1 MDATY
6 PIHQTLIRMTHP
18 QAHLSHP
25 KYRPDID
32 GLRAIAVLAVLGF
45 HAFPELVTGGFIG
58 VDIFFVISGY
68 LISTILI
75 ESLKK
80 NRFSLWE
87 FYSRRIR
94 RIFPALTFVLSTS
107 LIIGWFVLFADEYKQ
122 LGRQTIGGAGF
133 ISNLILWRDSGY
145 FDVGVEL
152 KPLLHLWSLGIEEQF
167 YFVWPLLL
175 YVGYRF
181 KWNLLYL
188 TGVLATLSFALNVA
202 NVNTNPVATFY
213 SPQTRFWEL
222 LIGSGL
228 AYCMLHRSAIAEHF
242 ISKHSNYI
250 SAIGITLL
258 GLGILLTN
266 SQSAFPGWWALLP
279 TVGATLVISAKAEC
293 SVNKT
298 FLSNKPIVFIGL
310 ISFPLYLWHWPALSF
325 IYILNGG
332 LPPVWARISAVVLSF
347 ALAWITYQF
356 IEKPIRQN
364 KQGAFIV
371 PSLLMLM
378 LLIFCSGTYIYAKE
392 GMKSRL
398 INTPFASLDNHSF
411 SASRQSDQS
420 CLNKLNL
427 KTVPEEVCITNST
440 APQTL
445 FVGDSHAM
453 ALFAASNQQ
462 NGKQDIQNAMLIA
475 GHACL
480 PYANLDRTSQS
491 KSNWANNCS
500 DIANEALRVA
510 KSLPSIKTVVMV
522 NRLPN
527 FTEDAQSNY
536 QLQGLTLNASRA
548 FQLGNE
554 DFISKLLEEGKRVI
568 YVADVPILK
577 AHPNQCET
585 RLSFVSPKNCQMS
598 EQALREERAIYL
610 ENVQELK
617 KKFPKIVIYDPINTL
632 CTAGV
637 CNGKTAG
644 EYMYFDDNHL
654 NSKGSELILN
664 ELNQL
669 ISTNN

>member
-1 MDATY
+1 
-6 PIHQTLIRMTHP
+6 MTHP

-75 ESLKK
+75 ESLQK
-80 NRFSLWE
+80 NRFSLLE

-188 TGVLATLSFALNVA
+188 TAALATLSFVLNIA
-202 NVNTNPVATFY
+202 NVNTNPIATFY

-228 AYCMLHRSAIAEHF
+228 AYFMLHRSAITKHF

-293 SVNKT
+293 SINKT

-347 ALAWITYQF
+347 TLAWITYQF

-364 KQGAFIV
+364 RAGSHVVSALL
-371 PSLLMLM
+371 LLMT
-378 LLIFCSGTYIYAKE
+378 LIFCSGTIIYAKE
-392 GMKSRL
+392 GLKSRL
-398 INTPFASLDNHSF
+398 VNEPFANLNTKSF
-411 SASRQSDQS
+411 SASRQSDKS
-420 CLNKLNL
+420 CIEKLAL
-427 KTVPEEVCITNST
+427 KEVSEEVCITNSSF
-440 APQTL
+440 PSVL
-445 FVGDSHAM
+445 FAGDSHAM
-453 ALFAASNQQ
+453 ALFAAANSTDLPT
-462 NGKQDIQNAMLIA
+462 DIQSSMLIA
-475 GHACL
+475 GHGCL
-480 PYANLDRTSQS
+480 PYTNLEYGPKS
-491 KSNWANNCS
+491 KGEWANNCEN
-500 DIANEALRVA
+500 IAKEVA
-510 KSLPSIKTVVMV
+510 RATSQISSISTVVLV
-522 NRLPN
+522 NRLPKLDEAN
-527 FTEDAQSNY
+527 TPYKSEGRPLSAIE
-536 QLQGLTLNASRA
+536 A
-548 FQLGNE
+548 FQLGNA
-554 DFISKLLEEGKRVI
+554 DFIEKLLATGKRIVF
-568 YVADVPILK
+568 VLDVPILK
-577 AHPNQCET
+577 AHPNQCEK
-585 RLSFVSPKNCQMS
+585 RLGIIPTKNCRMT
-598 EQALREERAIYL
+598 ELGLKKEREIYL
-610 ENVQELK
+610 ESVQRLLK
-617 KKFPKIVIYDPINTL
+617 TYPKLTLYDPTHML
-632 CTAGV
+632 CNQAV
-637 CNGKTAG
+637 CNGKVQG
-644 EYMYFDDNHL
+644 NYMYFDDNHL
-654 NSKGSELILN
+654 NSDGSKLILKD
-664 ELNQL
+664 LSKL
-669 ISTNN
+669 ISTKN